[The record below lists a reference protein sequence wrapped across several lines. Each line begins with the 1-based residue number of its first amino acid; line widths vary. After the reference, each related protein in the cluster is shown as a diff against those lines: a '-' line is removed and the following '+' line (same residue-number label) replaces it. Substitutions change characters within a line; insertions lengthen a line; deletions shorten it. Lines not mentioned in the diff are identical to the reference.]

1 MSRKALAVT
10 LLIVALGLSAVLPGA
25 GRLASA
31 ADGAGQGPVFVASI
45 DGPISPAS
53 DDYLKMAIEK
63 AELAG
68 ARLLVVKLNTPG
80 GLLPSMQRMVENI
93 LQAKVPVMVYVSP
106 SGGGAISAGV
116 FITMAGHL
124 AVMAPGTTIGAAHPV
139 TGGGQDIG
147 GDMREKLENFAVSL
161 IKAISEQRGRNVRW
175 AEQAVRESV
184 AITDR
189 EALDE
194 NVIDFIASDLS
205 RALAEAEGRTVN
217 VAGSPQTLSGL
228 RDAPMVE
235 IEPTLRQQVVGIL
248 SDPNIAVLLGIG
260 AMVGIAIELFH
271 PGAILPGVVG
281 VICLVLSLTAAQ
293 VLPINYGGLALLVLG
308 GGFFVIEMMIPSF
321 GIWGGAG
328 IVCFV
333 LGAIYFVD
341 TDMVWGSEGFT
352 VDKFFVGTVAAAAGL
367 MLLGVVYL
375 VVKTGKRKVEIGT
388 SGLVGQQGTVR
399 SEFKPNQA
407 GTYAEGK
414 VFVFGELWT
423 ARVALGEHDAPGIG
437 DPVRVDSVAEGM
449 VLLVHP
455 DSNS

>member
-1 MSRKALAVT
+1 MTKISLGRR
-10 LLIVALGLSAVLPGA
+10 LIFSAVFFLAA
-25 GRLASA
+25 GYSSLTVSA
-31 ADGAGQGPVFVASI
+31 QEDVSSGPVMLASI
-45 DGPISPAS
+45 DGPISPAT
-53 DDYLKMAIEK
+53 DDYLRMAIEN
-63 AELAG
+63 AEKGNAS
-68 ARLLVVKLNTPG
+68 LLVVKLNTPG

-93 LQAKVPVMVYVSP
+93 LQADVPIMVYVSP

-139 TGGGQDIG
+139 TGSGQDVG

-194 NVIDFIASDLS
+194 NVIDYIASDLS

-217 VAGSPQTLSGL
+217 VAGRPHTLENL
-228 RDAPMVE
+228 REAPIQE
-235 IEPTLRQQVVGIL
+235 IEMTLRQQVVSIL
-248 SDPNIAVLLGIG
+248 SDPNVAVLLGLG

-281 VICLVLSLTAAQ
+281 AICLILSLTAAQ
-293 VLPINYGGLALLVLG
+293 VLPINYGGLALLLLG
-308 GGFFVIEMMIPSF
+308 GAFFVVEMMIPSF

-328 IVCFV
+328 IICFV
-333 LGAIYFVD
+333 IGSIYFVD
-341 TDMVWGSEGFT
+341 TDMIWGAEGLT
-352 VDKFFVGTVAAAAGL
+352 VDRLMVGSIAAAAGL

-375 VVKTGKRKVEIGT
+375 VVKTGKRKIEIGT
-388 SGLVGQQGTVR
+388 QGLVGQKGSVMT
-399 SEFKPNQA
+399 EFVVSGSGGVA
-407 GTYAEGK
+407 RGK
-414 VFVFGELWT
+414 VHVFGELWD
-423 ARVALGEHDAPGIG
+423 ARISLEDYAKPKIG
-437 DPVRVDSVAEGM
+437 DAVRVESVGEGM
-449 VLLVHP
+449 MLSVIPEEEL
-455 DSNS
+455 